1 MSPLRLAGL
10 TAAVLAAFAGNSLLC
25 RWALQG
31 AHIDPAGFT
40 AIRLGSGALV
50 LWLLARMRGG
60 GAAAAGGDWG
70 SALALFAYAAA
81 FSYAFM
87 HVAVATGTLLLFAA
101 VQASMLAAALWAG
114 QRLAIGQWAGFALA
128 IAGLVVMLLP
138 GLSAPSPA
146 GAVLMLVA
154 GAAWGAYSLRGR
166 GSRDPLAD
174 TAGNFVRAL
183 PFALALLVAMATR
196 LHADATGIA
205 LAVLSGA
212 VTSGLGYALWYA
224 VLPSLGAT
232 RAAGVQLG
240 VPPAAAVAGIL
251 LLDEALDAR
260 LLVASVMILGGIALV
275 SLRPRRV

>member
-1 MSPLRLAGL
+1 MTPLRLAGL

-31 AHIDPAGFT
+31 VHIDPAGFT

-60 GAAAAGGDWG
+60 GAVAGGGDWG

>member
-1 MSPLRLAGL
+1 MSPRRLAGL

-50 LWLLARMRGG
+50 LWLLARMRGS
-60 GAAAAGGDWG
+60 GAAAGGGDWG

-154 GAAWGAYSLRGR
+154 GAAWGAYSLGGR

-205 LAVLSGA
+205 LALLSGA